1 MAIKHLP
8 KILIAR
14 KNKAEVNHCDLKRR
28 VSIKIIYGL
37 GNPGSAF
44 VKSRHS
50 LGKLMV
56 SMYADSMAFPK
67 NWPSTKENLTL
78 VLSTSYMNDSGK
90 QLKKISNDFVRKVSP
105 LDKIVYVVVH
115 DELEL
120 DLGKV
125 KLRLPGGSH
134 RGHNGIRSCQEFLGK
149 ESFYRIGLG
158 IGRCE
163 SRNRED
169 VSDYV
174 LSKFNSNEM
183 KLIETDIF
191 HKFCNILQQLQLSI
205 ET

>member
-1 MAIKHLP
+1 
-8 KILIAR
+8 
-14 KNKAEVNHCDLKRR
+14 
-28 VSIKIIYGL
+28 
-37 GNPGSAF
+37 
-44 VKSRHS
+44 
-50 LGKLMV
+50 MV

-134 RGHNGIRSCQEFLGK
+134 R
-149 ESFYRIGLG
+149 
-158 IGRCE
+158 
-163 SRNRED
+163 
-169 VSDYV
+169 
-174 LSKFNSNEM
+174 
-183 KLIETDIF
+183 
-191 HKFCNILQQLQLSI
+191 
-205 ET
+205 